1 MALTTQNTRQLTR
14 KKVMSKS
21 AKHYL
26 PSGKL
31 YSGATHKMGGELH
44 TGATHTA
51 KSQKLSHTPAKKP
64 TNNKKGK

>member
-1 MALTTQNTRQLTR
+1 
-14 KKVMSKS
+14 MSKS

-31 YSGATHKMGGELH
+31 YTGATHKMGGELH

-51 KSQKLSHTPAKKP
+51 KSQKLSHTPTKKP